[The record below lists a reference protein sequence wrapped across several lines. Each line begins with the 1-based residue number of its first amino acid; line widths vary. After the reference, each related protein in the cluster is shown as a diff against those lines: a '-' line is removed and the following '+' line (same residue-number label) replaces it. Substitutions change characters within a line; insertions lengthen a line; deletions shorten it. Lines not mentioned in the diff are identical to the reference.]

1 MSYDYCTLWVL
12 GLIRLDRT
20 GGHTHFSESETELFG
35 NKLERI
41 FKAPLALA
49 RSLLGIAF
57 VCCVVVVVVVVCRS

>member
-35 NKLERI
+35 NKLEWI
-41 FKAPLALA
+41 FIILIYTGNFCKQTFLFNEIC
-49 RSLLGIAF
+49 G
-57 VCCVVVVVVVVCRS
+57 